1 MGVFLRRRR
10 LHALIYIPKV
20 IMKKR
25 AHLHL
30 RQWFTWCA
38 LALLVSAAGVGAG
51 CSGEEA
57 KQQARKG
64 TARPAVPIRTTQ
76 VQRIAIQRQV
86 DLAGTLVSPD
96 QAKVSSEVSGVV
108 RQVQVE
114 IGDEVQPGQVLVRL
128 DPRELELALRGAE
141 SLLRQTEAQLGI
153 DGIKSKEPLPDEQI
167 SAVRTAIANRDDAR
181 AQLARAKRLMSQR
194 LLPQADL
201 ETAETRVR
209 VTEAAYQ
216 AAVENVQ
223 SLKASLHGLRAA
235 CDLAQKKL
243 ADAVIKSP
251 VAGQVSERLVHPGEF
266 ILQNAQVVTIVQM
279 NPLKL
284 RTAVQERYAGM
295 IQPNL
300 PVKFGVESYPGES
313 FVGSV
318 ANVSP
323 AVDQGTRTFVVEV
336 LVDNRNRRLKPG
348 FFTKGVIL
356 VRRDENLMAVPE
368 EAVSTL
374 AGVSNVYIVNNNKVR
389 QQIVTLGAREGKL
402 LEVVSGLKGDEVLAT
417 SNLSQLANGVSVE
430 TAPAADAGSSSERPV
445 KDAAARGD
453 QGGRP

>member
-1 MGVFLRRRR
+1 
-10 LHALIYIPKV
+10 
-20 IMKKR
+20 MKKR
-25 AHLHL
+25 AYLVF
-30 RQWFTWCA
+30 RQWFIWSLLT
-38 LALLVSAAGVGAG
+38 LLVCAAGLGAG
-51 CSGEEA
+51 CSKDET

-64 TARPAVPIRTTQ
+64 AARPAVTIRTTQ
-76 VQRIAIQRQV
+76 VRRITIQRQV

-108 RQVQVE
+108 RQVHVE

-141 SLLRQTEAQLGI
+141 SLLHQTEAQLGI
-153 DGIKSKEPLPDEQI
+153 DGVNIKEPLPDEQI

-216 AAVENVQ
+216 AAVESVQ
-223 SLKASLHGLRAA
+223 SLKASLRGLRAA

-266 ILQNAQVVTIVQM
+266 IPQNAQVVTIVQM

-295 IQPNL
+295 IQPDL
-300 PVKFGVESYPGES
+300 PVKFSVESYPGET
-313 FVGSV
+313 FEGRV

-374 AGVSNVYIVNNNKVR
+374 AGVSNVYIVSNKKVR

-402 LEVVSGLKGDEVLAT
+402 FEVVSGLKGDELLAT
-417 SNLSQLANGVSVE
+417 TNLSQLANGVSVE
-430 TAPAADAGSSSERPV
+430 TGPDADAGSFAERPV